1 LPVRRSAAKRTQNFL
16 VGFRPG
22 ATLFDQAAL
31 LADLEAI
38 FGSGRVDL
46 VSEGG
51 LLARDDHIV
60 TAAVP
65 A

>member
-1 LPVRRSAAKRTQNFL
+1 M
-16 VGFRPG
+16 GFRPG